1 MGWPRTSSL
10 KLFLFTLV
18 SLVSV
23 CIASDIDAL
32 IKFKESLGNP
42 DALNNWNPSTN
53 PCRVPKWVGVTCT
66 NGIVWGLRLEN
77 MSLSGEI
84 DIDALVELTP
94 QSISLHNNSFEGSWP
109 DFKRIGALKALY
121 LSYNMFSGAIPDDA
135 FNGMK
140 MLKKIHL
147 ENNAFT
153 GNIPTSL
160 LGLRNLMELG
170 LQGNRFQGQIPDFQQ
185 DSLTMVNVAF
195 NQLDGKIPERLSTM
209 DPSYFAGKAGNK
221 DLCGDPLKA
230 CTSKKSLVIA
240 IIVIAVGVLVLASI
254 IALLLIKL
262 HRQHH
267 TQKAIHLKKVPSAKI
282 QKDTDYDGGRKH
294 AIESPEHQQGG
305 GGGEQGKLC
314 FVRSDRE
321 KFDLQDL
328 LRASAEV
335 LGSGSFGSSYKASLL
350 SGPVVVVKRFKQMS
364 SVRREDFHE
373 HMKRLGRLRHP
384 NLLPLLAYYHR
395 KEEKLVV
402 SDFVE
407 NGSLA
412 SHLHGEPHP
421 DQPGLDWPTR
431 LKILKG
437 VARGLLYLYNEFPN
451 ITVAHGHLKSS
462 NVLLD
467 NAFEPLLSDYALIP
481 ITNRDHA
488 QQFMIAYK
496 SPESNQYNRL
506 SRKTDVWSLGILI
519 LEMLTGKFQTNHL
532 KEGSDSNADLATW
545 VNSVVREE
553 WTGEVFDKDMRGTKN
568 GEGEMLKLLKIA
580 LCCCEVNLER
590 RWDLRMAVE
599 KIEELKERDSDED
612 YSTYASEEDVY
623 SSRAMT
629 DEDFSFSVTR

>member
-1 MGWPRTSSL
+1 MGWPRTNSL
-10 KLFLFTLV
+10 KSFLFTLV
-18 SLVSV
+18 SIVSL

-32 IKFKESLGNP
+32 VKFKESLANP
-42 DALNNWNPSTN
+42 DVLNNWDPSTN
-53 PCRVPKWVGVTCT
+53 PCGVPRWVGVTCM
-66 NGIVWGLRLEN
+66 NGGLWGLRLEN
-77 MSLSGEI
+77 MSLSGKI

-94 QSISLHNNSFEGSWP
+94 QSISLNNNSFEGSWP
-109 DFKRIGALKALY
+109 EFKRIGALKALY
-121 LSYNMFSGAIPDDA
+121 LSYNKFSGAIPDDA

-147 ENNAFT
+147 ENNLFT
-153 GNIPTSL
+153 GNIPISL

-170 LQGNRFQGQIPDFQQ
+170 LQGNQFQGRIPSFQQ

-195 NQLDGKIPERLSTM
+195 NQLDGKIPKRLSTM
-209 DPSYFAGKAGNK
+209 DPNYFAGKAGNK
-221 DLCGDPLKA
+221 GLCGDPLKA
-230 CTSKKSLVIA
+230 CTSQKNLVIA
-240 IIVIAVGVLVLASI
+240 IIVIAVGVLALASI
-254 IALLLIKL
+254 IALLLIKR

-267 TQKAIHLKKVPSAKI
+267 SRKTIHLKKVPSEKI
-282 QKDTDYDGGRKH
+282 QRKVKAHDVGGKH
-294 AIESPEHQQGG
+294 AVESPEHKR

-314 FVRSDRE
+314 FVRSERE

-350 SGPVVVVKRFKQMS
+350 SGPVVVVKRFKQMNS
-364 SVRREDFHE
+364 AGKEDFHE
-373 HMKRLGRLRHP
+373 HMKRLGRLTHP
-384 NLLPLLAYYHR
+384 NLLPLLAYYYR
-395 KEEKLVV
+395 REEKLLV

-412 SHLHGEPHP
+412 GHLHGRRNP
-421 DQPGLDWPTR
+421 DQPGLNWPTR

-437 VARGLLYLYNEFPN
+437 VATGLFYLYNELPN

-467 NAFEPLLSDYALIP
+467 KAFEPLLSDYALMP
-481 ITNRDHA
+481 ITNKDHA
-488 QQFMIAYK
+488 QQFMVAHK
-496 SPESNQYNRL
+496 SPESNQNNRF

-519 LEMLTGKFQTNHL
+519 LEMLTGKFPTNYL
-532 KEGSDSNADLATW
+532 KEGRGNDADLATW

-568 GEGEMLKLLKIA
+568 GEGEMLKLLKIG

-590 RWDLRMAVE
+590 RWDLKMAVE
-599 KIEELKERDSDED
+599 KIEELKERDNDED
-612 YSTYASEEDVY
+612 YSTYGSEEDVY
-623 SSRAMT
+623 SSRATT